1 MDRNTFFAPANVA
14 KVACACVA
22 LLSLDCSPPP
32 AVGQSTVGGA
42 GGGGQAGASNV
53 VGDAGPGAAAGGS
66 TGTEDAATAT
76 IKLDVQPPWWGS
88 ADAPQLPDVPAT
100 PTADSNCGVITS
112 QTTRQPVDVLLV
124 LDRSGSMDY
133 SIGQDCYCS
142 SAVAKFGSVCSDTTG
157 CTTRWDAVKPAVTTT
172 LSSSSYVNWGLK
184 FFPSAG
190 ANTNCTESSTMEVP
204 VAPDSTAA
212 VDSQV
217 NNATFDYSTP
227 TAAAISAAT
236 AYLKTLADG
245 NKKFILLATDGEP
258 NCGGN
263 PANVNTDDLGGATS
277 VAAAAFAAGFQVYV
291 IGIGP
296 NLNNLSQLALAGGT
310 PDFYPVSSP
319 QDLVAAL
326 SSISKLVGSC
336 SFKSNQPPPD
346 PNNVAVYVNGP
357 RVTQDANNGWTFGS
371 NSQEIV
377 LTGDYC
383 TQTSTGNQVDVQ
395 ILFGCPGQPDFP
407 QKIY

>member
-1 MDRNTFFAPANVA
+1 
-14 KVACACVA
+14 
-22 LLSLDCSPPP
+22 
-32 AVGQSTVGGA
+32 
-42 GGGGQAGASNV
+42 
-53 VGDAGPGAAAGGS
+53 
-66 TGTEDAATAT
+66 
-76 IKLDVQPPWWGS
+76 
-88 ADAPQLPDVPAT
+88 
-100 PTADSNCGVITS
+100 
-112 QTTRQPVDVLLV
+112 
-124 LDRSGSMDY
+124 
-133 SIGQDCYCS
+133 
-142 SAVAKFGSVCSDTTG
+142 
-157 CTTRWDAVKPAVTTT
+157 
-172 LSSSSYVNWGLK
+172 
-184 FFPSAG
+184 
-190 ANTNCTESSTMEVP
+190 MEVP
-204 VAPDSTAA
+204 VAPDATAA

-227 TAAAISAAT
+227 TAAAIAAAT

-263 PANVNTDDLGGATS
+263 PANVNTDDLSGATS

-296 NLNNLSQLALAGGT
+296 NLNNLSQLARAGGT

-319 QDLVAAL
+319 QDLVDAL

-346 PNNVAVYVNGP
+346 PSNVAVYVNGL
-357 RVTQDANNGWTFGS
+357 RVTQDANNGWTFGAS
-371 NSQEIV
+371 SQEIL